1 MKLWHISDT
10 HFRSSNGANKTTLKN
25 IKELKKKISSEDIV
39 VLTGDITDDGRE
51 TQYLQALE
59 GLKAFKGQLLVTP
72 GNHDLGIMG
81 NSFDQ
86 DCYTRFVNFRKQFNY
101 SFVSEQWGGL
111 LNKFTIY
118 RAGKLAFLLLDSN
131 YHESGHFARGKMG
144 KKQGTYIGIFAEEC
158 KRRALRSVVCMHHS
172 PFDKEYFTE
181 MDDSKAFMRAVTG
194 KVNLVLVGHEHRE
207 RYKRYPEGPDRGEPT
222 VGRSPLTEY
231 FSAPA
236 ACNSDGVPIVVYSCE
251 MVTATVEL
259 KKEN

>member
-10 HFRSSNGANKTTLKN
+10 HFRSSNSDNKTTLKN
-25 IKELKKKISSEDIV
+25 LKELKKKIAGDDLV

-51 TQYLQALE
+51 AQYIQAME
-59 GLKAFKGQLLVTP
+59 GLKAFKGQLLVVP
-72 GNHDLGIMG
+72 GNHDNGPLG

-86 DCYTRFVNFRKQFNY
+86 DCYNRFVNFRKEFNY
-101 SFVSEQWGGL
+101 IFISEQWGGL
-111 LNKFTIY
+111 LNKFNIY
-118 RAGKLAFLLLDSN
+118 KVGGIAFLLLDSN

-158 KRRALRSVVCMHHS
+158 KRRNLRSVVCMHHS

-181 MDDSKAFMRAVTG
+181 MDDEKSFMRAVTG
-194 KVNLVLVGHEHRE
+194 KVNLVLVGHEHKE
-207 RYKRYPEGPDRGEPT
+207 RYKRYPEGPDRGNPT
-222 VGRSPLTEY
+222 EGRAPLTEY

-236 ACNSDGVPIVVYSCE
+236 ACNSDGIPIVVYSCE
-251 MVTATVEL
+251 TITATVEA